1 MKRNNIELRLH
12 ALESG
17 PVACPRC
24 HAGSQLSEA
33 ELDAR
38 LEAFRAGRYEDVELP
53 DPSPTCPHCQ
63 KWAAMSEAELDAEF
77 ERMMEI
83 IEDVT

>member
-1 MKRNNIELRLH
+1 MKATIERRLDV
-12 ALESG
+12 LESALG
-17 PVACPRC
+17 PFCPQC
-24 HAGSQLSEA
+24 TALGNLSE
-33 ELDAR
+33 EEIDAR

-63 KWAAMSEAELDAEF
+63 KIAAMSEAELDAEF